1 MTSAELHPDAQS
13 PPGHVM
19 ATEPHTLVSTTAVS
33 LGTVITPRETQP
45 QLVLRNTQQRRCSM
59 MEILQ
64 SFQLQPSPTSCHSAA
79 AKSHLRL
86 KTLMDPLVSLSP
98 PYLALQLEG
107 EGELIV
113 LLSSEF
119 LLQLQQLLLQP
130 QLLLLQV
137 CHGGHHLLD
146 HGEGPGCGQAGTFA
160 TAEPPSCSMSK
171 EGAGQD
177 TAPRWGAECQPRG
190 VPRG

>member
-33 LGTVITPRETQP
+33 LGTVVTPRETQP
-45 QLVLRNTQQRRCSM
+45 KRVLRNTQQRCSL
-59 MEILQ
+59 MEILH
-64 SFQLQPSPTSCHSAA
+64 SFQVQPSLTACHSAP
-79 AKSHLRL
+79 AKPHLRL
-86 KTLMDPLVSLSP
+86 KTLMDLLVSLSP

-113 LLSSEF
+113 LLGSEF

-146 HGEGPGCGQAGTFA
+146 DGEGPGCRQAGTFA

-177 TAPRWGAECQPRG
+177 TAPRWGAECQPWG
-190 VPRG
+190 VPVG